1 MSDLVKM
8 ARVLE
13 KMAQELRRE
22 AMAFDKSKGEHD
34 RFRANSER
42 WPADYAE
49 LIETGSDP
57 ETAIL
62 QIAVRDAA
70 PVDTVAWHVRQ
81 AAREDARQGIEAR
94 NREILRLA
102 RTGWTNKEIGKKF
115 SLHHVTVSRIIA
127 RAMRG

>member
-1 MSDLVKM
+1 MSDLMKM

-22 AMAFDKSKGEHD
+22 AMAVDKSNGDAD

-49 LIETGSDP
+49 LIETGSSP

-62 QIAVRDAA
+62 QIAIRDAA
-70 PVDTVAWHVRQ
+70 PVDSVAWHVRQ
-81 AAREDARQGIEAR
+81 AAKEDRQNEIEAR

-102 RTGWTNKEIGKKF
+102 RTGWTNKELGKKF
-115 SLHHVTVSRIIA
+115 GLHHITVSRIIT